1 MGGEVPAAGRPTCS
15 ADGEGG
21 GEGGRLVESS
31 TAEGEKRERERGRE
45 MAEGR
50 GRRRDMDGGGVRK
63 EALMRHDWWRK
74 IPASSGI

>member
-31 TAEGEKRERERGRE
+31 TAEGEKRKTGRERE
-45 MAEGR
+45 
-50 GRRRDMDGGGVRK
+50 
-63 EALMRHDWWRK
+63 
-74 IPASSGI
+74 

>member
-31 TAEGEKRERERGRE
+31 TAEGEKRERVGDGRE
-45 MAEGR
+45 GEG
-50 GRRRDMDGGGVRK
+50 GDGTWMGEG
-63 EALMRHDWWRK
+63 
-74 IPASSGI
+74 